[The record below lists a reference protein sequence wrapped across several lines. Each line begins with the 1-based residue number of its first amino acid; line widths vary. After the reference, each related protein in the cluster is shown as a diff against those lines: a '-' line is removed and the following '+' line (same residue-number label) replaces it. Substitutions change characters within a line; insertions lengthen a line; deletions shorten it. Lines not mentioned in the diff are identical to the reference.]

1 MFGND
6 VKGAVCWCEKSALT
20 TTLVTPHTTLYIR
33 TTSAQ
38 QHWHQQPAPNTELTT
53 NPASR

>member
-6 VKGAVCWCEKSALT
+6 VSSAVCWCEKSALT

-38 QHWHQQPAPNTELTT
+38 QHWHQQPAPNTEL
-53 NPASR
+53 